1 MRRHLSTEEVGWF
14 LEVHASGQL
23 DLTPAFQRRGVWSAD
38 YRRFFIDT
46 VLRNFPS
53 PAIFL
58 GLVIEPGEPTRFNV
72 IDGKQRL
79 TALIDFVNGEFHL
92 GDLLRD
98 EGFERP
104 FWGDLP
110 AERQDALKSYV
121 LSVENLQDATDI
133 ELREAFDRLNRNV
146 ARLTAQEL
154 RHAVFP
160 GVFLERM
167 EALAE
172 SPFWAERRVFTTASI
187 RRMRDVEFVSELF
200 LLTMHGVL
208 DGASQLLDQFYAD
221 YTEEIPDEE
230 EHRARFEAVMAW
242 LEALPLDWRATRWRN
257 MNDLYAL
264 WGTAAEF
271 ARQEAFPDPAVS
283 ANRLTEFSETQA
295 AILAAEREDQPR
307 LGTARDQRYYSNVR
321 QGANKEANR
330 QVLVGTLSELLAE

>member
-1 MRRHLSTEEVGWF
+1 MRRHPSTQEVLWF
-14 LEVHASGQL
+14 LEAHASGQL
-23 DLTPAFQRRGVWSAD
+23 VLEPAFQRRGVWSAE

-58 GLVIEPGEPTRFNV
+58 GWRIEPGEPTQYDV

-79 TALIDFVNGEFHL
+79 SAVIDFVSGEFHL
-92 GDLLRD
+92 GDLFQD
-98 EGFERP
+98 EGLDRP
-104 FWGDLP
+104 FWDDLS
-110 AERQDALKSYV
+110 AERKDALYRYV
-121 LSVENLQDATDI
+121 LTVENLSEATDI

-146 ARLTAQEL
+146 MRLTAQEL

-172 SPFWAERRVFTTASI
+172 APFWTERRVFTVATI
-187 RRMRDVEFVSELF
+187 RRMRDVEFVSEVF

-208 DGASQLLDQFYAD
+208 DGASQLIDQFYAE
-221 YTEEIPDEE
+221 YTDEIPDEE
-230 EHRARFEAVMAW
+230 EHRARFDATIAW
-242 LEALPLDWRATRWRN
+242 LDELPLDWRATRWRN

-264 WGTAAEF
+264 WGAVAEL
-271 ARQEAFPDPAVS
+271 AHEDAFPAPDVS
-283 ANRLTEFSETQA
+283 AQRLTQFSETQA
-295 AILAAEREDQPR
+295 AILAAERENQP
-307 LGTARDQRYYSNVR
+307 LPGTPRDRRYFSNVR

-330 QVLVGTLSELLAE
+330 RVLVETLRELLAE

>member
-1 MRRHLSTEEVGWF
+1 MRRHLSTQEVAWF
-14 LEVHASGQL
+14 LETHASGQL
-23 DLTPAFQRRGVWSAD
+23 ELTPSFQRRGVWSAE

-58 GLVIEPGEPTRFNV
+58 GLVIEPGEPTRFDV

-79 TALIDFVNGEFHL
+79 SALIEFVGGDFHL
-92 GDLLRD
+92 GDLLQD
-98 EGFERP
+98 EGLDRP
-104 FWGDLP
+104 FWADLP
-110 AERQDALKSYV
+110 PPKQDDLMRYA
-121 LSVENLQDATDI
+121 LSVENLQDASEI

-146 ARLTAQEL
+146 ARLTPQEL

-172 SPFWAERRVFTTASI
+172 APFWADKRVFTIASI

-230 EHRARFEAVMAW
+230 EHRARFDAVVGW
-242 LEALPLDWRATRWRN
+242 LDALPLDWRATRWRN

-264 WGTAAEF
+264 WGVAAQF
-271 ARQEAFPDPAVS
+271 AHEGAFPDAQI
-283 ANRLTEFSETQA
+283 AADRLTAFSETQA
-295 AILAAEREDQPR
+295 AILAAERNDEPR
-307 LGTARDQRYYSNVR
+307 PGTAQDQRYYSNVR

-330 QVLVGTLSELLAE
+330 RILVETLQELLAE